1 MQVAIVTTFT
11 SDTADVSEPP
21 PEAVVFSVLAVR
33 LCDVESLMEELL
45 KQTSGQPMAPF
56 PLWML

>member
-1 MQVAIVTTFT
+1 MQVVIITMFT
-11 SDTADVSEPP
+11 SDTAAVPEPP
-21 PEAVVFSVLAVR
+21 LEAVVFSVLAVR

-45 KQTSGQPMAPF
+45 KQTSGQPTALF